1 MKLSTFFQTEY
12 VDYASYDNLRKIGSI
27 MDGQKN
33 AARKILYTTLEKNIK
48 EEIKVSQLGSKVAEF
63 SEYLHGNLDNV
74 IVNLAQD
81 YIGTNNLPLMV
92 PEGNFGTRF
101 AQEASAARYIFTHG
115 SKAFF
120 ELFNDE
126 DNPILVHQSFEG
138 QKIEPR
144 FYVPELPVLLI
155 NGSEGVSSGFAQKI
169 LPRNPEKIKLAVKAV
184 VQGTTLNYDW
194 LIPWYR
200 GFNGTIERGETTEQW
215 IIKGVAKKT
224 AANKIVIEE
233 LPLNYD
239 LRGYLDVLD
248 DLEDKKIIQSYTDQS
263 ENDTF
268 RFAVTVPAKVL
279 STWSEEDILVKLKL
293 VKKISENYT
302 VMDENNR
309 IRVFDTVYDVLRH
322 YVQVKLDFMGK
333 RKAYKLQRLEN
344 EISLEESRW
353 WFVSAIVQDE
363 LKINKRSKAAIE
375 VDLELMDGI
384 IKHEDSFDYL
394 LNMNIGS
401 LTQER
406 LDRLK
411 KSIDAKREERDKTR
425 GTSIEDMWLAAI

>member
-1 MKLSTFFQTEY
+1 MKLSTFFETEY
-12 VDYASYDNLRKIGSI
+12 VDYASYDNLRKIGSV

-33 AARKILYTTLEKNIK
+33 AARKILYTVLEKNIR

-81 YIGTNNLPLMV
+81 YIGTNNVPLMV

-115 SKAFF
+115 SKILFD
-120 ELFNDE
+120 LFNAE
-126 DNPILVHQSFEG
+126 DTPVLVHQSFEG

-144 FYVPELPVLLI
+144 YYVPELPILLI

-169 LPRNPEKIKLAVKAV
+169 LPRDPEKIKLAVKAII
-184 VQGTTLNYDW
+184 QGTTLDYNW

-200 GFNGTIERGETTEQW
+200 DFGGVIERGETGEQW
-215 IIKGVAKKT
+215 IIKGIAKKT

-248 DLEDKKIIQSYTDQS
+248 DLEDKKIIQSYADQS
-263 ENDTF
+263 ENDKF
-268 RFAVTVPAKVL
+268 RFVVTVSRSVL
-279 STWSEEDILVKLKL
+279 ADWTDEDVLTKLKL

-333 RKAYKLQRLEN
+333 RKAYKLERLEN

-353 WFVSAIVQDE
+353 WFVSAIVQGE
-363 LKINKRSKAAIE
+363 LKINKRSKASIE
-375 VDLELMDGI
+375 ADLELMDGI

-411 KSIDAKREERDKTR
+411 KSIATKREERDETR
-425 GTSIEDMWLAAI
+425 KTSIEDMWLAAI